1 MIPGAFEYHRP
12 KTLGD
17 AISMLASL
25 GEDARPLAGGH
36 SLIPLMKQRL
46 SAPSHLI
53 DLAGVSDLTA
63 IREENGA
70 LVIGAMVT
78 QRALLASALVQV
90 KAPLLIEAALQ
101 IADPQIRA
109 LGTLGGNVANG
120 DPGNDMPAVMMCLDA
135 SYVVQGPKGERQIK
149 ARDFYRGAYDTALA
163 AGEILTAIHV
173 PITAGQG
180 TAYEKLKRKI
190 GDYAVAAAAV
200 VLTMANGKVA
210 TCSIGLTNVAP
221 TPLWA
226 KDAAAM
232 LVGTTLDAASVK
244 NAVAAAEAIT
254 DPASDGRGPP
264 DYRRKMAGIMLT
276 RALARA
282 ASRAA

>member
-1 MIPGAFEYHRP
+1 MIPGAFEYLRP
-12 KTLGD
+12 KTLSD
-17 AISMLASL
+17 AIAMLATL
-25 GEDARPLAGGH
+25 GDEARPLAGGH

-46 SAPSHLI
+46 AAPSHLV
-53 DLAGVSDLTA
+53 DLAGIADLATL
-63 IREENGA
+63 REDQGT

-90 KAPLLIEAALQ
+90 KVPLLIEAAQQ

-135 SYVVQGPKGERQIK
+135 SYVAHGPKGARQIK
-149 ARDFYRGAYDTALA
+149 AREFYRGAYETALIP
-163 AGEILTAIHV
+163 GEIVTAIQV
-173 PITAGQG
+173 PIVVGQG
-180 TAYEKLKRKI
+180 SAYEKLKRKV

-200 VLTMANGKVA
+200 ALTMKQGEVA
-210 TCSIGLTNVAP
+210 TCAIGLTNVAP

-226 KDAAAM
+226 KDAAAL
-232 LVGTTLDAASVK
+232 LVGTRLDAAAVK
-244 NAVAAAEAIT
+244 KAVAAAEAIT

-264 DYRRKMAGIMLT
+264 DYRRKMAGIMLA

-282 ASRAA
+282 QQRAA